1 MTTVDIR
8 KAVIRI
14 LIMPTDKQAHSGDI
28 IVTTLNIYLHLRF
41 QGQQL
46 YSWMD
51 VSVVLDIVK
60 LILQSSDCIFDVV

>member
-14 LIMPTDKQAHSGDI
+14 LIMPIDKQAHSGDI
-28 IVTTLNIYLHLRF
+28 IVTSLNIYLHLRF

-46 YSWMD
+46 YSCCMD
-51 VSVVLDIVK
+51 VSAV
-60 LILQSSDCIFDVV
+60 